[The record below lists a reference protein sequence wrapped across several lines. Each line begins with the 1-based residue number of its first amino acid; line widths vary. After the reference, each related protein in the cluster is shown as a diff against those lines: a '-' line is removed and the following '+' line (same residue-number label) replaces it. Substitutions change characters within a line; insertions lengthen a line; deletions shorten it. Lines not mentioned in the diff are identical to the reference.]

1 MNKKERPDLLSAFC
15 ILTFIGS
22 SIGFVLYFLAS
33 LFFEEASEIIIRYS
47 SWHTVDKISPLY
59 FTIFMAM
66 YAVSLAGAIR
76 IWKQHRDGLFLYIL
90 AQFIIMFL
98 PVVWINSHSFSTTNA
113 IFTAVFI
120 IGYLWHW
127 RWMK

>member
-22 SIGFVLYFLAS
+22 SIGFVLYFLAA

-47 SWHTVDKISPLY
+47 SWHTVEKISPLY
-59 FTIFMAM
+59 FTTFMAM

-76 IWKQHRDGLFLYIL
+76 MWKQHRDGLFLYII
-90 AQFIIMFL
+90 AQFTIMFL
-98 PVVWINSHSFSTTNA
+98 PVVWINCQAFSTTNA
-113 IFTAVFI
+113 IFTMVFAA
-120 IGYLWHW
+120 GYLWHW